1 MMSALLT
8 FDTLEYAEALRQN
21 GFSDQQAKILAEL
34 QKKTFSEALETQLAT
49 KSDINGIKTE
59 IINTK
64 LEMIK
69 WTLALLLAQT
79 GLIIAAFK
87 LLA

>member
-1 MMSALLT
+1 MSALLT
-8 FDTLEYAEALRQN
+8 FDTLEYAELLRKN
-21 GFSDQQAKILAEL
+21 GFSDQQAKVLAEL
-34 QKKTFSEALETQLAT
+34 QKKTFAEALETQLAT
-49 KSDINGIKTE
+49 KSDIHSIKND
-59 IINTK
+59 IMNTK

-87 LLA
+87 LLV